1 MDEQR
6 SSASCFAVNSSMF
19 LAIRTTFWFTLSQYD
34 FVVFALKRS
43 LIVPQVSLSTS
54 VRPFVNRCAN
64 SLNDFRHCCLNEV
77 VLLINFVRLILT
89 RLAFERF
96 RRFSY
101 AFGCFHL
108 FLRHRKAGQSNAVSA
123 YHE

>member
-1 MDEQR
+1 
-6 SSASCFAVNSSMF
+6 MF

-34 FVVFALKRS
+34 FVVFALERS

-101 AFGCFHL
+101 AFGRSIYSYGIERPDNRTLYLHIMN
-108 FLRHRKAGQSNAVSA
+108 NA
-123 YHE
+123 